1 VTGRRDEIG
10 ITDAELR
17 AATRQ
22 LDEMH
27 RATFP
32 AVREWYTGVA
42 ETSRRGLLAA
52 GVALGSVLA
61 ACSSGGSSP
70 ASPYVDDL
78 RIVAMVTA
86 LENLAVAAYTH
97 ALRAAAAGTYGAVP
111 PAFTAFATVVRGQ
124 HAEHAQAWNATLDSV
139 RLPRVTGTPLTIAP
153 ALTSRVT
160 ATRGVMQ
167 VAEIA
172 LDLEKTAAATYAMA
186 VADGQYADG
195 IAIAATIAPVEAQH
209 AAVLAFILG
218 QDPVPAPYLAT
229 TGAVTT
235 TQLTA

>member
-1 VTGRRDEIG
+1 MTRRRDEIG
-10 ITDAELR
+10 TTEAELR

-22 LDEMH
+22 LDELH

-52 GVALGSVLA
+52 GVALGCGSVLA
-61 ACSSGGSSP
+61 ACSAGSS
-70 ASPYVDDL
+70 ASPYVADL

-86 LENLAVAAYTH
+86 LENLAVAAYAH

-111 PAFTAFATVVRGQ
+111 AAFTEFATVVRGQ
-124 HAEHAQAWNATLDSV
+124 HAQHAQAWNAALERV
-139 RLPRVTGTPLTIAP
+139 RLPQVTGTPLTIAP
-153 ALTSRVT
+153 ALSSRV
-160 ATRGVMQ
+160 AAARGVLQ

-172 LDLEKTAAATYAMA
+172 LDLEQTAAATYAVA

-209 AAVLAFILG
+209 AAILAFILG
-218 QDPVPAPYLAT
+218 RDPVPAPYLAT
-229 TGAVTT
+229 GGAVTPA
-235 TQLTA
+235 QLTA